1 MKQIIEGKTYDTETA
16 RFIAGNI
23 YPLTCYELYQTEAGE
38 YFEYC
43 ETEQRLWGKDSN
55 PKEIKP
61 CSDDYAQGFIE
72 YATEN
77 NMVCTYDVWKRKKR
91 VFKEIQDYVTNHLY
105 NPYKE
110 TDWDIITVSERDG
123 YLRIYDT
130 SIFVCIGLEK
140 GDDWE
145 GKFDFL
151 KDEGVEV
158 VYLPRT
164 PEISTTQIKKDLKDK
179 AANK

>member
-1 MKQIIEGKTYDTETA
+1 MKQIIKGKTYDTETA
-16 RFIAGNI
+16 RFIAGSI
-23 YPLTCYELYQTEAGE
+23 YPLTCYELYQTEEGE
-38 YFEYC
+38 YFKYC
-43 ETEQRLWGKDSN
+43 EIEQKLWEKNSN

-61 CSDDYAQGFIE
+61 CSEEYAQGFIE

-140 GDDWE
+140 GDFILDTE
-145 GKFDFL
+145 DMNY
-151 KDEGVEV
+151 KDIDQVQDIRDHKDIILSMYNNV
-158 VYLPRT
+158 
-164 PEISTTQIKKDLKDK
+164 IKGEK
-179 AANK
+179 